1 MWSSSFPLEPS
12 FYSKLDAAATTMNL
26 WDLLKSTVA
35 CIRFFQANRKTDRIC
50 SLQFRLVLGPR
61 AHLQDQSQTCHKSC
75 NSKCA
80 TSKHLDFKH
89 LLKVPKQATLVGT
102 GPEGLKKIQCEVM
115 MWDLYVWSYVCFWGG
130 LCWYHAWFLVH
141 LIYELQWLGISSVQT
156 WVMRSVA
163 ERASSNLGGSLRD
176 HPARAGTGRMHISTG
191 TINRKWQDLC
201 REKDLYTYT
210 DTSISYW
217 IYRSEASLILY
228 SVISKSMHK

>member
-1 MWSSSFPLEPS
+1 MGRAEIHSRLHQIFP
-12 FYSKLDAAATTMNL
+12 SKSRD
-26 WDLLKSTVA
+26 WQDLLPAVSPGAGPAGPSSGSVA
-35 CIRFFQANRKTDRIC
+35 NLPQELQQQVRPFEALRLYTLAESSKTGHPGWEDLRESSARSWC
-50 SLQFRLVLGPR
+50 E
-61 AHLQDQSQTCHKSC
+61 TCMFDHMC
-75 NSKCA
+75 
-80 TSKHLDFKH
+80 
-89 LLKVPKQATLVGT
+89 V
-102 GPEGLKKIQCEVM
+102 
-115 MWDLYVWSYVCFWGG
+115 FWGG

-141 LIYELQWLGISSVQT
+141 LIDEFQWLGISSVQT

-176 HPARAGTGRMHISTG
+176 HPARVGTGRMHISTG

-201 REKDLYTYT
+201 REKGLYTYIYIYT